1 MKFTFTG
8 EEFAGTKTTVEFHAD
23 SLDDVLNN
31 FKQFLQGSG
40 FVLGI
45 NEGVEVV
52 DRSWEFGI
60 GDNVHV
66 PYPEDDGAFF
76 NLSDYNYTQPDSDFD
91 ISAEN
96 ISITIPEELKKK
108 KGKK

>member
-23 SLDDVLNN
+23 RLDDVLDN

-40 FVLGI
+40 FVLGM
-45 NEGVEVV
+45 NENVEVV
-52 DRSWEFGI
+52 DRTWEF
-60 GDNVHV
+60 NSSFQYE
-66 PYPEDDGAFF
+66 PPEYFDD
-76 NLSDYNYTQPDSDFD
+76 SQYQPEVDLDFD
-91 ISAEN
+91 TNDEN
-96 ISITIPEELKKK
+96 VYITIPEEPKKK

>member
-23 SLDDVLNN
+23 RLDDVLDN

-40 FVLGI
+40 FVLGM
-45 NEGVEVV
+45 NENVEVV
-52 DRSWEFGI
+52 DRTWEF
-60 GDNVHV
+60 NSSFQYE
-66 PYPEDDGAFF
+66 PPEYYDDSFLNSGTADI
-76 NLSDYNYTQPDSDFD
+76 NLDLDD
-91 ISAEN
+91 IQ
-96 ISITIPEELKKK
+96 ITIPEEEPKAK